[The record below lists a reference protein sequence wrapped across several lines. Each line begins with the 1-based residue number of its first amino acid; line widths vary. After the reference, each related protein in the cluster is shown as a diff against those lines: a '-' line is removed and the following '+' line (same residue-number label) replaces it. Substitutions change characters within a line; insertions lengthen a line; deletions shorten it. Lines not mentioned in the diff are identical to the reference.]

1 VVDAGG
7 KSLEET
13 DPMAGLNQAS
23 YDPSS
28 AAAAQHSPAYS
39 SSSHYA
45 PFAQTD
51 PHGSFGQQAA
61 HPPPP
66 FLQTSTPP
74 LHAPHQSAVLDWTSP
89 PPPPG
94 PGTTPQLP
102 SSSSFPHMH
111 GSGGTPPTAIKQEET
126 DFQTGFMPD
135 PHYVAGRPGNPS
147 SLGYSADAR
156 TPSLYA
162 ADAHTANRQ
171 QRATAELNGL
181 LHGDSGISA
190 NSQILLDV
198 DLRPR
203 NGTPTSRRDDP
214 LRAPS
219 ASAHAEMH
227 APMTEG
233 LKKRRGAT
241 ARKPS
246 AAAGQSPMSHDT
258 KKKKKGGRAA
268 LTSVKSPV
276 AEPRGKK
283 RKGEQWEENLEDA
296 AAVMAGLDDVLFD
309 LGDDVM
315 DIDGSLA
322 DLTAADLLA
331 AAAVDVPAAAAAGDA
346 PQLHG
351 SFSAA
356 PQPDS
361 AAQLM
366 QPAAGPTPAFTAHPR
381 GSRSPAV
388 QRDLQAAAV
397 AGGVRQQKSQ
407 RQRTA
412 AVAGGVRQQKIQ
424 RQSTAAVDG
433 GVLQQQ
439 IQRQGT
445 AARAAG
451 GMLQQQIQR
460 QGTAA
465 RAAVGGSCSA
475 KQPAMPPIS
484 SVMPSASMGGP
495 SADQSGASASPS
507 AAAASHIG
515 QGSAAAAQTG
525 PPGTL
530 PGRRQAMTRIA
541 RRVKGSCAKETW
553 GYEEGEVVW
562 AQSRGHPWWPAMV
575 SHQFTYFCC
584 L

>member
-1 VVDAGG
+1 
-7 KSLEET
+7 
-13 DPMAGLNQAS
+13 M
-23 YDPSS
+23 
-28 AAAAQHSPAYS
+28 
-39 SSSHYA
+39 
-45 PFAQTD
+45 
-51 PHGSFGQQAA
+51 
-61 HPPPP
+61 
-66 FLQTSTPP
+66 
-74 LHAPHQSAVLDWTSP
+74 
-89 PPPPG
+89 
-94 PGTTPQLP
+94 
-102 SSSSFPHMH
+102 
-111 GSGGTPPTAIKQEET
+111 AIKQEET

-162 ADAHTANRQ
+162 ADAHTANSQ

-227 APMTEG
+227 APMTED

-381 GSRSPAV
+381 GSRSPAF

-397 AGGVRQQKSQ
+397 AGGVRRQKSQ

-412 AVAGGVRQQKIQ
+412 AVACGVRQQKIQ

-484 SVMPSASMGGP
+484 SVMPSASLGGP
-495 SADQSGASASPS
+495 SADQSGASTSPS

-575 SHQFTYFCC
+575 SHQFKFFCC